1 MNNTANYNSSY
12 NVFWQFIEDYL
23 PNYSSRDDVL
33 WDDILSRFLEDDE
46 VCESDMRIIEEV
58 FNGNKKQIK
67 EELALL
73 ETKFAQEALM
83 EYYQNISTK

>member
-1 MNNTANYNSSY
+1 MSSSSNDY
-12 NVFWQFIEDYL
+12 DSYHSLWIFIETYL

-33 WDDILSRFLEDDE
+33 WNDILSRFLEDDE

-58 FNGNKKQIK
+58 FNGDKKQIK

>member
-1 MNNTANYNSSY
+1 MNSFSNDYDSY
-12 NVFWQFIEDYL
+12 HSLWIFIETYL

-33 WDDILSRFLEDDE
+33 WDDILTRFLEDDE
-46 VCESDMRIIEEV
+46 VCESDMRIIEEE
-58 FNGNKKQIK
+58 FNGDKKQIK

>member
-58 FNGNKKQIK
+58 FNGDKKQIK